1 MKKLVILGSTRGTDM
16 QAIIDSIE
24 AGELDAKIEIVTS
37 NKPDAYILERAK
49 KHDIKNICIEK
60 NPGESRED
68 YDTRLISEL
77 SNYKIDLVLLIGWM
91 RILSPVFIEKYR
103 NKILNVHPSLL
114 PKFAGGMDTN
124 VHEEVLKAGETETGC
139 TIHYVDETVDGG
151 EILIQK
157 KCSIEPNETPDTLK
171 TKVQKLEGEAFVEAI
186 NTHPEEPCRAT

>member
-1 MKKLVILGSTRGTDM
+1 MKKLAILGSTRGTDM
-16 QAIIDSIE
+16 QAIIDAIE
-24 AGELDAKIEIVTS
+24 AGELDAKIEIVIS
-37 NKPDAYILERAK
+37 NKSDAYILERAK
-49 KHDIKNICIEK
+49 KHDIKNIYIEK

-77 SNYKIDLVLLIGWM
+77 SNYEIDLVLLIGWM